1 LYLWGL
7 HRAAP
12 LPCPA
17 VAVTAWH
24 CSAPSATGPLCLDW
38 LVGREDASQQ
48 GPGAVLS
55 CAFNFSEVWDL
66 RVSCLYQKPLLPEA
80 SVRTS
85 SKGTPTQLQRPQGQK
100 RKKNQCLNGGEKAEK
115 ADSSIKCPEGAQ
127 GQTEFLGLLKARR
140 RQGMSGCFQIPNVT
154 LPPL

>member
-1 LYLWGL
+1 LYLWSP

-24 CSAPSATGPLCLDW
+24 CSTPSAAGPLCLGW

-66 RVSCLYQKPLLPEA
+66 RVSCLYQKPLVPEA
-80 SVRTS
+80 SVRSS

-100 RKKNQCLNGGEKAEK
+100 KKNPYLKGGEKA
-115 ADSSIKCPEGAQ
+115 DRSIKGPVGAQ
-127 GQTEFLGLLKARR
+127 EQTEFLGPLKARR
-140 RQGMSGCFQIPNVT
+140 WQGMSGWLQLPNVT
-154 LPPL
+154 VPPL